1 MSAVSGTA
9 RPQAGTDPRPRG
21 RGPAASPPSADPAPP
36 GSVPAGAVPPV
47 PVPAGA
53 VPPGSVP
60 ASRVPGGREPA
71 ARAGQASPIP
81 GGEETASLG
90 SAVRRRPTM
99 AAACRVFA
107 AQPMQVAH
115 ARRFIAGVLSGFGA
129 AEDIV
134 LCVCEL
140 ASNAVL
146 HSCSREPG
154 GQFTVRVSVSPGGR
168 IRAEVV
174 DRGGPWKPGPTAPD
188 EEHGRGLLIVA
199 ALATRW
205 GVTGS
210 EAGRSA
216 WLEVDPSPDPA
227 IS

>member
-1 MSAVSGTA
+1 
-9 RPQAGTDPRPRG
+9 
-21 RGPAASPPSADPAPP
+21 
-36 GSVPAGAVPPV
+36 
-47 PVPAGA
+47 
-53 VPPGSVP
+53 
-60 ASRVPGGREPA
+60 
-71 ARAGQASPIP
+71 
-81 GGEETASLG
+81 
-90 SAVRRRPTM
+90 
-99 AAACRVFA
+99 
-107 AQPMQVAH
+107 MQIAH
-115 ARRFIAGVLSGFGA
+115 ARRFIAGVLSGFSA

-174 DRGGPWKPGPTAPD
+174 DRGGPWNPGPAPD
-188 EEHGRGLLIVA
+188 EERGRGLLIVA

-205 GVTGS
+205 GVTGG

-216 WLEVDPSPDPA
+216 WLELDPPSPGPV